1 MNISRTIKRT
11 SFLAILL
18 VTVIS
23 IGRSDLYRDIS
34 SNWRMVFEVY
44 KRVMTD
50 YTDQIDPKKLAAAG
64 IEGMLS
70 ELDPYSVYLEDEDRH
85 QLNLLTRGN
94 YGGVG
99 IQLGVRNDSLTVI
112 APIDDSPAKR
122 AGIITNDKI
131 IAVDGQSSDEMS
143 LDEAADKIR
152 GPKNS
157 KVTLTIRRWG
167 EEDIDFVLTRSL
179 ITVKDVSYSGMIND
193 DTGYIRLNRFSRN
206 SSVEMRQVLRSLENQ
221 EAEKII
227 LDLRG
232 NPGGLMDA
240 AVQILDMLVEEGI
253 EVVSMSGRSED
264 SKRTFTSQNRP
275 ILNSFVR
282 LAVLI
287 DGGSA
292 SASEIVAGA
301 IQDLDRGIVVGT
313 NSFGKGL
320 VQTAF
325 QLDETRTLKMTTAKY
340 YIPSGRLIQKPGY
353 LRGNI
358 ATDSGDADSVFA
370 TVNGRRVI
378 SNGGITPDF
387 VVEQERTPMLTRECW
402 RKGLFYQFSSKYQKD
417 HELKGIIEITDEII
431 EEFRTFIS
439 MKELDLKSEGEKEL
453 AKLEEI
459 LVEESETDKRIEH
472 SLSILRKHYEQDKD
486 DLFND
491 EIDHI
496 RIMLERDM
504 SWAVGGLGMR
514 IESSFDDDPV
524 VLKAIEVL
532 ADMYTYGSTLDPSM
546 N

>member
-34 SNWRMVFEVY
+34 SNWRMVYEVY

-143 LDEAADKIR
+143 LDKAADKIR

-253 EVVSMSGRSED
+253 EVVSMSGRSKD

-402 RKGLFYQFSSKYQKD
+402 RKGLFYQFSNKYQKD

-431 EEFRTFIS
+431 EEFRTYIS

>member
-1 MNISRTIKRT
+1 MKISRSIKRT
-11 SFLAILL
+11 LFISVLL
-18 VTVIS
+18 VTVVS

-34 SNWRMVFEVY
+34 SNWRMVYEVY

-50 YTDQIDPKKLAAAG
+50 YADQIDPKKLATAG
-64 IEGMLS
+64 IDGMLS
-70 ELDPYSVYLEDEDRH
+70 ELDPYSVYLEEQDRH

-112 APIDDSPAKR
+112 APIDDSPAQR
-122 AGIITNDKI
+122 AGIITGDKI
-131 IAVDGQSSDEMS
+131 IAVDGESTSEMS
-143 LDEAADKIR
+143 LDHAADNIR
-152 GPKNS
+152 GQKDT

-167 EEDIDFVLTRSL
+167 EEDIDFVLTRST

-193 DTGYIRLNRFSRN
+193 KTGYIRLNRFSRN
-206 SSVEMRQVLRSLENQ
+206 SSGEMRQALRSLDNQ
-221 EAEKII
+221 GVERII

-240 AVQILDMLVEEGI
+240 AVQILDMLVEKGV
-253 EVVSMSGRSED
+253 EVVSMSGRSNE
-264 SKRTFTSQNRP
+264 SNRTFTSQNKP
-275 ILNSFVR
+275 IVDTSVR

-320 VQTAF
+320 VQTAY
-325 QLDETRTLKMTTAKY
+325 QLDEARTLKMTTAKY

-353 LRGNI
+353 LRGDV
-358 ATDSGDADSVFA
+358 AADAEGSDSVFA

-387 VVEQERTPMLTRECW
+387 KVEQERTPLLTRECW
-402 RKGLFYQFSSKYQKD
+402 RKGLFFEFSSKYHKVHQLTKN
-417 HELKGIIEITDEII
+417 IEITDNIV
-431 EEFRTFIS
+431 EEFRSFIS
-439 MKELDLKSEGEKEL
+439 SKNLDLKSEGEKEL
-453 AKLEEI
+453 AKLEEM
-459 LVEESETDKRIEH
+459 LKEESETDKRIEH
-472 SLSILRKHYEQDKD
+472 SLSVLRKHYEQDMD

-491 EIDHI
+491 ELYHI

-504 SWAVGGLGMR
+504 SWAVGGIGMR

-524 VLKAIEVL
+524 VLKAIEVV
-532 ADMYTYGSTLDPSM
+532 ADQYAYGSTLDPSM

>member
-34 SNWRMVFEVY
+34 SNWRMVYEVY

-70 ELDPYSVYLEDEDRH
+70 ELDPYSVYLEEKDQH

-325 QLDETRTLKMTTAKY
+325 QLDEARTLKMTTAKY

-402 RKGLFYQFSSKYQKD
+402 RKGLFYQFSNKYQKD

-459 LVEESETDKRIEH
+459 LVEDSETDKRIEH
-472 SLSILRKHYEQDKD
+472 SLSILRKQYEQDKD

>member
-34 SNWRMVFEVY
+34 SNWRMVYEVY

-143 LDEAADKIR
+143 LDKAADKIR

-157 KVTLTIRRWG
+157 KVTLTIHRWG

-325 QLDETRTLKMTTAKY
+325 QLDEARTLKMTTAKY

-402 RKGLFYQFSSKYQKD
+402 RKGLFYQFSNKYQKD

-532 ADMYTYGSTLDPSM
+532 ADKYTYGSTLDPSM

>member
-143 LDEAADKIR
+143 LDKAADKIR

-402 RKGLFYQFSSKYQKD
+402 RKGLFYQFSNKYQKD

>member
-18 VTVIS
+18 LTVIS

-34 SNWRMVFEVY
+34 SNWRMVYEVY

-157 KVTLTIRRWG
+157 KVTLTIHRWG

-402 RKGLFYQFSSKYQKD
+402 RKGLFYQFSNKYQKD

>member
-34 SNWRMVFEVY
+34 SNWRMVYEVY

-143 LDEAADKIR
+143 LDKAADKIR

-221 EAEKII
+221 ETEKII

-402 RKGLFYQFSSKYQKD
+402 RKGLFYQFSNKYQKD

>member
-34 SNWRMVFEVY
+34 SNWRMVYEVY

-143 LDEAADKIR
+143 LDKAADKIR

-358 ATDSGDADSVFA
+358 ATDAGDADSVFA

-402 RKGLFYQFSSKYQKD
+402 RKGLFYQFSNKYQKD

-532 ADMYTYGSTLDPSM
+532 ADKYTYGSTLDPSM

>member
-34 SNWRMVFEVY
+34 SNWRMVYEVY

-70 ELDPYSVYLEDEDRH
+70 ELDPYSVYLEEKDQH

-157 KVTLTIRRWG
+157 KVTLTIHRWG

-402 RKGLFYQFSSKYQKD
+402 RKGLFYQFSNKYQKD

>member
-34 SNWRMVFEVY
+34 SNWRMVYEVY

-143 LDEAADKIR
+143 LDKAADKIR

-157 KVTLTIRRWG
+157 KVTLTIHRWG

-402 RKGLFYQFSSKYQKD
+402 RKGLFYQFSNKYQKD

-524 VLKAIEVL
+524 ILKAIEVL
-532 ADMYTYGSTLDPSM
+532 ADKYTYGSTLDPSM

>member
-143 LDEAADKIR
+143 LDKAADKIR

-253 EVVSMSGRSED
+253 EVVSMSGRSKD

-402 RKGLFYQFSSKYQKD
+402 RKGLFYQFSNKYQKD

-453 AKLEEI
+453 EKLEEI

-486 DLFND
+486 DLFNE

>member
-23 IGRSDLYRDIS
+23 IGRSDIYRDIS
-34 SNWRMVFEVY
+34 SNWRMVYEVY

-143 LDEAADKIR
+143 LDKAADKIR

-253 EVVSMSGRSED
+253 EVVSMSGRSKD

>member
-532 ADMYTYGSTLDPSM
+532 ADKYTYGSTLDPSM

>member
-1 MNISRTIKRT
+1 MNISRIIKRT

-34 SNWRMVFEVY
+34 SNWRMVYEVY

-143 LDEAADKIR
+143 LDKAADKIR

-358 ATDSGDADSVFA
+358 ATDAGDADSVFA

-402 RKGLFYQFSSKYQKD
+402 RKGLFYQFSNKYQKD

-524 VLKAIEVL
+524 VLKAIEIL
-532 ADMYTYGSTLDPSM
+532 ADKYTYGSTLDPSM

>member
-18 VTVIS
+18 LTVIS

-157 KVTLTIRRWG
+157 KVTLTIHRWG

-402 RKGLFYQFSSKYQKD
+402 RKGLFYQFSNKYQKD

>member
-18 VTVIS
+18 LTVIS

-34 SNWRMVFEVY
+34 SNWRMVYEVY

-157 KVTLTIRRWG
+157 KVTLTIHRWG

-325 QLDETRTLKMTTAKY
+325 QLDEARTLKMTTAKY

-402 RKGLFYQFSSKYQKD
+402 RKGLFYQFSNKYQKD

>member
-18 VTVIS
+18 LTVIS

-34 SNWRMVFEVY
+34 SNWRMVYEVY

-402 RKGLFYQFSSKYQKD
+402 RKGLFYQFSNKYQKD

>member
-143 LDEAADKIR
+143 LDKAADKIR

-402 RKGLFYQFSSKYQKD
+402 RKGLFYQFSNKYQKD

-486 DLFND
+486 DLFNE

>member
-34 SNWRMVFEVY
+34 SNWRMVYEVY

-143 LDEAADKIR
+143 LDKAADKIR

-253 EVVSMSGRSED
+253 EVVSMSGRSKD

-358 ATDSGDADSVFA
+358 ATDAGDADSVFA

>member
-1 MNISRTIKRT
+1 MNISRIIKRT

-34 SNWRMVFEVY
+34 SNWRMVYEVY

-143 LDEAADKIR
+143 LDKAADKIR

-358 ATDSGDADSVFA
+358 ATDAGDADSVFA

-486 DLFND
+486 DLFNE

>member
-34 SNWRMVFEVY
+34 SNWRMVYEVY

-143 LDEAADKIR
+143 LDKAADKIR

-325 QLDETRTLKMTTAKY
+325 QLDEARTLKMTTAKY

-358 ATDSGDADSVFA
+358 ATDAGDADSVFA

-402 RKGLFYQFSSKYQKD
+402 RKGLFYQFSNKYQKD

-453 AKLEEI
+453 AKLEER

>member
-143 LDEAADKIR
+143 LDKAADKIR

>member
-143 LDEAADKIR
+143 LDKAADKIR

-486 DLFND
+486 DLFNE

>member
-402 RKGLFYQFSSKYQKD
+402 RKGLFYQFSNKYQKD

>member
-1 MNISRTIKRT
+1 MNISRIIKRI

-34 SNWRMVFEVY
+34 SNWRMVYEVY

-221 EAEKII
+221 ETEKII

-358 ATDSGDADSVFA
+358 ATDAGDADSVFA

-402 RKGLFYQFSSKYQKD
+402 RKGLFYQFSNKYQKD

-486 DLFND
+486 DLFNE

>member
-1 MNISRTIKRT
+1 MNISRIIKRT

-34 SNWRMVFEVY
+34 SNWRMVYEVY

-70 ELDPYSVYLEDEDRH
+70 ELDPYSVYLEEKDQH

-143 LDEAADKIR
+143 LDKAADKIR

-325 QLDETRTLKMTTAKY
+325 QLDEARTLKMTTAKY

-402 RKGLFYQFSSKYQKD
+402 RKGLFYQFSNKYQKD

>member
-18 VTVIS
+18 LTVIS

-34 SNWRMVFEVY
+34 SNWRMVYDVY

-143 LDEAADKIR
+143 LDKAADKIR

-227 LDLRG
+227 LD
-232 NPGGLMDA
+232 
-240 AVQILDMLVEEGI
+240 
-253 EVVSMSGRSED
+253 
-264 SKRTFTSQNRP
+264 F
-275 ILNSFVR
+275 
-282 LAVLI
+282 
-287 DGGSA
+287 
-292 SASEIVAGA
+292 
-301 IQDLDRGIVVGT
+301 
-313 NSFGKGL
+313 
-320 VQTAF
+320 
-325 QLDETRTLKMTTAKY
+325 
-340 YIPSGRLIQKPGY
+340 
-353 LRGNI
+353 
-358 ATDSGDADSVFA
+358 
-370 TVNGRRVI
+370 
-378 SNGGITPDF
+378 
-387 VVEQERTPMLTRECW
+387 
-402 RKGLFYQFSSKYQKD
+402 
-417 HELKGIIEITDEII
+417 
-431 EEFRTFIS
+431 
-439 MKELDLKSEGEKEL
+439 
-453 AKLEEI
+453 
-459 LVEESETDKRIEH
+459 
-472 SLSILRKHYEQDKD
+472 
-486 DLFND
+486 
-491 EIDHI
+491 
-496 RIMLERDM
+496 
-504 SWAVGGLGMR
+504 
-514 IESSFDDDPV
+514 
-524 VLKAIEVL
+524 
-532 ADMYTYGSTLDPSM
+532 
-546 N
+546 

>member
-34 SNWRMVFEVY
+34 SNWRMVYEVY

-143 LDEAADKIR
+143 LDKAADKIR

-402 RKGLFYQFSSKYQKD
+402 RKGLFYQFSNKYQKD

>member
-34 SNWRMVFEVY
+34 SNWRMVYEVY

-143 LDEAADKIR
+143 LDKAADKIR

-325 QLDETRTLKMTTAKY
+325 QLDEARTLKMTTAKY

-524 VLKAIEVL
+524 ILKAIEVL
-532 ADMYTYGSTLDPSM
+532 ADKYTYGSTLDPSM

>member
-34 SNWRMVFEVY
+34 SNWRMVYEVY

-143 LDEAADKIR
+143 LDKAADKIR

-157 KVTLTIRRWG
+157 KVTLTIHRWG
-167 EEDIDFVLTRSL
+167 QEDIDFVLTRSL

-253 EVVSMSGRSED
+253 EVVSMSGRSKD

-402 RKGLFYQFSSKYQKD
+402 RKGLFYQFSNKYQKD

>member
-34 SNWRMVFEVY
+34 SNWRMVYEVY

-70 ELDPYSVYLEDEDRH
+70 ELDPYSVYLEEEDQH

-143 LDEAADKIR
+143 LDKAADKIR

-313 NSFGKGL
+313 NSFGKVL

-325 QLDETRTLKMTTAKY
+325 QLDEARTLKMTTAKY
-340 YIPSGRLIQKPGY
+340 YIPSGRFIQKPGY

-402 RKGLFYQFSSKYQKD
+402 RKGLFYQFSNKYQKD

>member
-34 SNWRMVFEVY
+34 SNWRMVYEVY

-157 KVTLTIRRWG
+157 KVTLTIHRWG

-402 RKGLFYQFSSKYQKD
+402 RKGLFYQFSNKYQKD

>member
-34 SNWRMVFEVY
+34 SNWRMVYEVY

-143 LDEAADKIR
+143 LDKAADKIR

-402 RKGLFYQFSSKYQKD
+402 RKGLFYQFSNKYQKD

-532 ADMYTYGSTLDPSM
+532 ADKYTYGSTLDPSM

>member
-34 SNWRMVFEVY
+34 SNWRMVYEVY

-143 LDEAADKIR
+143 LDKAADKIR

-253 EVVSMSGRSED
+253 EVVSMSGRSKD

-325 QLDETRTLKMTTAKY
+325 QLDEARTLKMTTAKY

-402 RKGLFYQFSSKYQKD
+402 RKGLFYQFSNKYQKD

>member
-34 SNWRMVFEVY
+34 SNWRMVYEVY

-157 KVTLTIRRWG
+157 KVTLTIHRWG

-325 QLDETRTLKMTTAKY
+325 QLDEARTLKMTTAKY

-402 RKGLFYQFSSKYQKD
+402 RKGLFYQFSNKYQKD

>member
-34 SNWRMVFEVY
+34 SNWRMVYEVY

-143 LDEAADKIR
+143 LDKAADKIR

>member
-18 VTVIS
+18 LTVIS

-143 LDEAADKIR
+143 LDKAADKIR

-402 RKGLFYQFSSKYQKD
+402 RKGLFYQFSNKYQKD

>member
-18 VTVIS
+18 LTVIS

-34 SNWRMVFEVY
+34 SNWRMVYEVY

-122 AGIITNDKI
+122 AGIITNDMI

-143 LDEAADKIR
+143 LDKAADKIR

-402 RKGLFYQFSSKYQKD
+402 RKGLFYQFSNKYQKD